1 MLKVINPAAV
11 PYCPATQIPTFV
23 SVALTFD
30 ERSDRC
36 VPFFTLLDAKKG
48 QISPD
53 IHSLPQQPPQV
64 SQAQSAAMLAATSG
78 QSADT
83 LGMTISRAAIPIV
96 KAIFGLDC
104 AVV

>member
-1 MLKVINPAAV
+1 MLKVVNPSAV
-11 PYCPATQIPTFV
+11 PYCPATQVPTFV
-23 SVALTFD
+23 SVALTLD
-30 ERSDRC
+30 ERIDKC
-36 VPFFTLLDAKKG
+36 VPFFTLLDAKKN
-48 QISPD
+48 QINPD

-64 SQAQSAAMLAATSG
+64 TQAQAAAMLAATSG

-83 LGMTISRAAIPIV
+83 LAMAVSRAAIPIV